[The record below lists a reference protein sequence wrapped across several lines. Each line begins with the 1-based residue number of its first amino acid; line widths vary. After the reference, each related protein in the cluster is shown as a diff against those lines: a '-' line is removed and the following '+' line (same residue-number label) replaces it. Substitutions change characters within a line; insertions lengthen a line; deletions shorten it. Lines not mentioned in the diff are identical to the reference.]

1 MQNVHCTM
9 VQNQTVLRTVWQT
22 VFSADLR
29 LCIINLCCVLSAFSF
44 ITTDI
49 CIQRWVINPRGPNAN
64 YGPLRL
70 IRKHAAKTFV
80 WTAV

>member
-1 MQNVHCTM
+1 MYNVQCCKTR
-9 VQNQTVLRTVWQT
+9 Q
-22 VFSADLR
+22 FSEPRLANCLLSTDLR
-29 LCIINLCCVLSAFSF
+29 LCIINLCCVLFAFSF

-64 YGPLRL
+64 YGPMRL

>member
-1 MQNVHCTM
+1 MYNGAKPDSPHIRLANC
-9 VQNQTVLRTVWQT
+9 LL
-22 VFSADLR
+22 SADLR
-29 LCIINLCCVLSAFSF
+29 LCIINLCCVLFAFSF